1 MNKRNIILDIIRSP
15 EIKRILELKMAT
27 TSTVTRLIAEE
38 LMLDEGT
45 DKDPEDL
52 QTNQKS
58 LLRSK
63 KKDPELEEYYSLV
76 TSGNYDA
83 AALKNIKNLYRKLSS
98 MYHPG

>member
-38 LMLDEGT
+38 LMIEDT
-45 DKDPEDL
+45 DKDPNMISG
-52 QTNQKS
+52 QI
-58 LLRSK
+58 K
-63 KKDPELEEYYSLV
+63 KLAAIKGKAPELEEYYNLV

-83 AALKNIKNLYRKLSS
+83 TVLKNIKILY
-98 MYHPG
+98 